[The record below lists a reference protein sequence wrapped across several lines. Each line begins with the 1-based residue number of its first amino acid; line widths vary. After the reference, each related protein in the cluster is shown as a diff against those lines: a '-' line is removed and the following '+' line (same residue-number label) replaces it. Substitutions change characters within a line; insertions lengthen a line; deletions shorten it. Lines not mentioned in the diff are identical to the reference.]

1 VLHVVDFRTKKSDV
15 GIGSGMMKTNRNLY
29 GIVAAVAAAGFVGCF
44 AGYIYALHCVLNIS
58 VLATIHGVLF
68 GMSDGAQF

>member
-1 VLHVVDFRTKKSDV
+1 
-15 GIGSGMMKTNRNLY
+15 MMKTNRNLY